1 MADLVTDGVEQDG
14 LWNAFCK
21 LGLVDKKLKSGSAL
35 YFAGYRAFL
44 HFIIKYERMFAS
56 LARLC
61 YNDKNEKGRRQH
73 MTGLL
78 AELNDEQREAVT
90 TTEGFVRVIAGAGS
104 GKTRALAHRFAYLV
118 NEVGILPGQHPVR
131 HIHKQVCG

>member
-1 MADLVTDGVEQDG
+1 MR
-14 LWNAFCK
+14 
-21 LGLVDKKLKSGSAL
+21 SASWGWWIKTEERERPVSI
-35 YFAGYRAFL
+35 AGYRAFL

-61 YNDKNEKGRRQH
+61 YNDKNEEGRRQH

-78 AELNDEQREAVT
+78 GELNDEQREAVT
-90 TTEGFVRVIAGAGS
+90 TTEGFVRGRRLGQD
-104 GKTRALAHRFAYLV
+104 TRACAPFCLSGERGGRPA
-118 NEVGILPGQHPVR
+118 GQHPVR